1 MPHFVIDCSMQIL
14 EKTLPEDILQKGNL
28 SKQIVKALKAIFL
41 EVPIISINIREFEK
55 AIYCNKE
62 MV

>member
-28 SKQIVKALKAIFL
+28 SKQIVKALKAMFP
-41 EVPIISINIREFEK
+41 EVPIISMNIREFEK